1 VVSSIAGTVASVGEI
16 KLSDYVAEF
25 LAQQGIRHAFVVSGG
40 SSLHLIHSIDS
51 REDITHICPHHE
63 QAGAMAA
70 DAYARAGGGLGC
82 AVATSGPG
90 ATNLITGICC
100 AFFDSVPVL
109 YITGQVST
117 FRFKGKTGVRQM
129 GFQETDIVEV
139 CKPITKYAVLIEDAR
154 RIRYELEKAAF
165 IAREGRPGPVLI
177 DIPDNLQRELIDPT
191 LLESFLPPPASE
203 AATPEHVDITALL
216 ASAERPVAILGWGV
230 HLSGARR
237 EALEFL
243 DRSGIPFV
251 PTWGTLDLLPVG
263 HPQRVGSFGTHGVR
277 AGNFAVQNADLL
289 IAVGARLDTHEIG
302 SPASDFA
309 RGAKKVVV
317 DIDHAEL
324 DKFEALGVPLEA
336 AIRMDARAFLGHLNA
351 RLANVHLPDYA
362 AWMARIAGWQHAYPA
377 VRPACRQA
385 ESANPYLFMELLSA
399 RTPADALVI
408 SDTGCAVAW
417 SSQAFA
423 FKDGQRFFHAFNNTP
438 MGYALPASIG
448 AALAVP
454 GKPVVC
460 IVGDGS
466 LQMNVQELATLA
478 YHRLPVKVFVLNNR
492 GYGMIQQTQDQW
504 LGSRYIASSYDGGLG
519 FPDFVKLAGAYGL
532 AATRVDRNADLAGK
546 IDEIFSAEGPMLCSV
561 DLNPDERVIPQV
573 KYGRPIEDA
582 EPLLPR
588 DEFFGNMLIEPTSSS
603 KSLA

>member
-1 VVSSIAGTVASVGEI
+1 MVSTSAQAMPWARVM

-25 LAQQGIRHAFVVSGG
+25 LAAQGIRHAFVVSGG
-40 SSLHLIHSIDS
+40 ASLHLIHSIENRS
-51 REDITHICPHHE
+51 DIAHVCPHHE

-70 DAYARAGGGLGC
+70 DAYARASGGLGC

-100 AFFDSVPVL
+100 SYFDSVPVL

-129 GFQETDIVEV
+129 GFQETDIVEI
-139 CKPITKYAVLIEDAR
+139 CRPITKYAVLVDDPM
-154 RIRYELEKAAF
+154 RIRYELEKAVA
-165 IAREGRPGPVLI
+165 IARQGRPGPVLI
-177 DIPDNLQRELIDPT
+177 DIPDNIQREQIIPSA
-191 LLESFLPPPASE
+191 LESFAPPPIREE
-203 AATPEHVDITALL
+203 AQPQHSDIPSLL
-216 ASAERPVAILGWGV
+216 ASAKRPVVIFGWGV
-230 HLSGARR
+230 YLSDAKND
-237 EALEFL
+237 ALEFL
-243 DRSGIPFV
+243 ERTGVPFV
-251 PTWGTLDLLPVG
+251 PTWGTLDLLPND

-277 AGNFAVQNADLL
+277 AGNFAVQNADLV

-317 DIDHAEL
+317 DIDDAEL
-324 DKFEALGVPLEA
+324 KKFAGLGLSLEA
-336 AIRMDARAFLGHLNA
+336 AICMDAGAFLRGLNA
-351 RLANVHLPDYA
+351 ELPGVRLPDYRV
-362 AWMARIAGWQHAYPA
+362 WKSRIAEWQAAYPA
-377 VRPACRQA
+377 VRPACRTA
-385 ESANPYLFMELLSA
+385 ESANPYRFMELLSERA
-399 RTPADALVI
+399 PADALIV

-423 FKDGQRFFHAFNNTP
+423 FKAGQRFFHAFNNTP

-448 AALAVP
+448 VALAVP
-454 GKPVVC
+454 GRPVIC

-478 YHRLPVKVFVLNNR
+478 YHGLPVKIFVLNNE
-492 GYGMIQQTQDQW
+492 GYSMIQQTQDQW
-504 LGSRYIASSYDGGLG
+504 LDSHYIASSFDGGLC
-519 FPDFVKLAGAYGL
+519 FPDFVALANAYGL
-532 AATRVDRNADLAGK
+532 RATRTNRNADLEAQ
-546 IDEIFSAEGPMLCSV
+546 IEEVMSTDGPMLCSV
-561 DLNPDERVIPQV
+561 DIKSTERVIPQV

-588 DEFFGNMLIEPTSSS
+588 DEFNGNMLIEPTSSS
-603 KSLA
+603 KLPI